1 MPPASAPPQGSK
13 RHQQRALALMRAVH
27 PSRIETEVAVPESSR
42 WIDALL
48 HVERPNPCWGV
59 IGPDLAA
66 RQVLLEHYSA
76 PPQRSRLTSTM
87 IKAAWALDR
96 WAVRS
101 SARRRP
107 PLTLIVSVGRPAR
120 GLRLL
125 GFEDDPVG
133 GLYRARLGALEL
145 LLADVRGLPDLPGTR
160 FLRTFDHRPEVAAAN
175 LRRLYEDPTLSR
187 GVKLA
192 IGEAVMKQPALW
204 DPREHQLTAKELLAL
219 GEERAVRRL
228 VEVVLRARLGSLSR
242 QLSRALAE
250 CSDRSRLERVHQ
262 LAVDEADAGKLRRR
276 ALEVLTAP
284 SEERPKR
291 RRKRRST

>member
-125 GFEDDPVG
+125 GSEDDPVG

-192 IGEAVMKQPALW
+192 IGEAVMKHPTLW
-204 DPREHQLTAKELLAL
+204 DPRE
-219 GEERAVRRL
+219 
-228 VEVVLRARLGSLSR
+228 R
-242 QLSRALAE
+242 QLSADELMLDEARRLIGAALRQRLGRLPRRLERALAE
-250 CSDRSRLERVHQ
+250 CPDRARIERLL
-262 LAVDEADAGKLRRR
+262 LAALQETEPAKLKEI
-276 ALEVLTAP
+276 ALELLTNARA
-284 SEERPKR
+284 ERPKR
-291 RRKRRST
+291 RARRST